1 MSMLSWGSLSK
12 LMMYLYRRVG
22 GVPTPEMAL
31 LQRCCET
38 PTGHSPQAQ
47 LQGIE
52 GGCRLPRTFEE
63 WFVPRKPVS
72 ASR

>member
-1 MSMLSWGSLSK
+1 
-12 LMMYLYRRVG
+12 MMYMRRVD
-22 GVPTPEMAL
+22 GVLPTPEMAL

-52 GGCRLPRTFEE
+52 GGSRLHRTFKE
-63 WFVPRKPVS
+63 WLL
-72 ASR
+72 SRENP